1 MHKGAFRVCLNNII
15 IIVSAILLSS
25 CATPTKNGN
34 AGFQPSK
41 AEIRNPGTIVLPK
54 SFESVWYR
62 AGTKGFSLI
71 AYLASGNLVIN
82 DNNIEFES
90 DDESFK
96 INIKDVHSI
105 SWGKMS
111 GDTFNDWSIIK
122 YGEPEKIIGFKDGSK
137 LGWGTDTDLFYSTLK
152 YAVEVVGGHSPTIEP
167 PFASGWI
174 DITFG
179 GLIATDTQELQISV
193 NLINKTE
200 DKIWLKV
207 EFLKPS
213 LSSACREEK
222 MLGSRVANLFRCPQ
236 ESITSNQFYPIYISV
251 FLDKNLSE
259 LVEKSGTS
267 MRFSEEVIEAINSK
281 LVVAGTRPSTTTN
294 STHEID
300 VPGTA
305 ANAQLQ
311 NDITQKLIEEA
322 SKNHGDCGHIV
333 LKADAYKAT
342 EPSVIVIEM
351 GGDAP
356 ALAKSLRAKDLM
368 FVEKWFLKSCET
380 VNIYEVLLWKS
391 GTGTDIM
398 VKRLDTGE

>member
-1 MHKGAFRVCLNNII
+1 MHKGAFRVCLKNIT

-25 CATPTKNGN
+25 CATQTKNGN
-34 AGFQPSK
+34 AGFQPSN

-62 AGTKGFSLI
+62 AGTRGFSLI

-137 LGWGTDTDLFYSTLK
+137 LGWGTDTDLYYSTLK
-152 YAVEVVGGHSPTIEP
+152 YAVE
-167 PFASGWI
+167 
-174 DITFG
+174 
-179 GLIATDTQELQISV
+179 
-193 NLINKTE
+193 
-200 DKIWLKV
+200 
-207 EFLKPS
+207 
-213 LSSACREEK
+213 
-222 MLGSRVANLFRCPQ
+222 
-236 ESITSNQFYPIYISV
+236 
-251 FLDKNLSE
+251 
-259 LVEKSGTS
+259 
-267 MRFSEEVIEAINSK
+267 
-281 LVVAGTRPSTTTN
+281 VVAGTRPSTTTN

-322 SKNHGDCGHIV
+322 SKTHGDCGHIV

-356 ALAKSLRAKDLM
+356 ALAKSLRAKGLM
-368 FVEKWFLKSCET
+368 FIEKWFLKSCET